1 MKKIL
6 ITVAV
11 LVLLYPGV
19 AWLMGFAIERR
30 VESVT
35 EQGQL
40 MVPQLHLIQKTRQGV
55 LTSDEDSSYELGS
68 TLKFTRHY
76 HRGWFSSVD
85 EATVEMS
92 SAALVALSALRPAVA
107 NTLGSG
113 SEHTPF
119 RFTLRTVIHHGP
131 LCGPKCFALAGA
143 ETHVSFTG
151 PLQASLTRL
160 FGNEEPIR
168 IRARLGFFGGGSAT
182 MSSPAFE
189 HAQIGQDGRL
199 SWGGFDGTMR
209 YGARQDW
216 YDITAT
222 APSLRL
228 DEPKGTLQ
236 IDGISLDARG
246 KRLLRTLYEGDSRME
261 MKRLSVTG
269 PDKAQQLA
277 VNDLLFVNQ
286 NHAQDSFMSMNYQF
300 GAGAIV
306 TQPLTLSSA
315 HVDLTLKHLGLES
328 LESLIVAIR
337 AAGQQ
342 NASVAPAA
350 RAQSMMAALKQPIE
364 ALLLDQPELD
374 VDRLSVASAQ
384 GQGLL
389 TGVIRLVGAS
399 AADFDAPALLLR
411 KLDVRLDLA
420 IDETFLASLP
430 GAGANALTQLQ
441 PMIDQGY
448 ITRSNGALRTQIL
461 FRAGQTSFNGKPFNP
476 AAMRPAVPPPP
487 GGTPP
492 QGLSAPPG
500 SPTPQPRPR

>member
-6 ITVAV
+6 ITIAV
-11 LVLLYPGV
+11 LLLLYPAM

-30 VESVT
+30 VDNLT
-35 EQGQL
+35 DQGQL

-68 TLKFTRHY
+68 TLKVTRHY
-76 HRGWFSSVD
+76 HRGWFISVD

-92 SAALVALSALRPAVA
+92 SGVLVALSALRPAVA
-107 NTLGSG
+107 SALGSG

-131 LCGPKCFALAGA
+131 ICGSKCFALAGA
-143 ETHVSFTG
+143 DVHVTFTG

-160 FGNEEPIR
+160 FGNEEPITVR
-168 IRARLGFFGGGSAT
+168 TRLDFFGGGSAT
-182 MSSPAFE
+182 MSGPAFE
-189 HAQIGQDGRL
+189 HAQISLGASL
-199 SWGGFDGTMR
+199 SWGGLDSTMHF
-209 YGARQDW
+209 GARLDW
-216 YDITAT
+216 LDINAT

-228 DEPKGTLQ
+228 EGAKGTLQ
-236 IDGISLDARG
+236 IDSMTLDGRS
-246 KRLLRTLYEGDSRME
+246 KRLLRTLYEGDSRMQ
-261 MKRLSVTG
+261 MKRLSVAG
-269 PDKAQQLA
+269 ADKAQQVA

-286 NHAQDSFMSMNYQF
+286 NHAQGGFMSMSYQV

-315 HVDLTLKHLGLES
+315 HFDVTWKHLGLES
-328 LESLIVAIR
+328 LESLTVAMR
-337 AAGQQ
+337 TAGQQ
-342 NASVAPAA
+342 NATVAPGA
-350 RAQSMMAALKQPIE
+350 RAQSMMAALKQPLE
-364 ALLLDQPELD
+364 ALLLEQPELD
-374 VDRLSVASAQ
+374 VDRLSAANAQ
-384 GQGLL
+384 GQGVV

-399 AADFDAPALLLR
+399 AADLDAPALLLS

-420 IDETFLASLP
+420 IDEAFLSSLP

-461 FRAGQTSFNGKPFNP
+461 FRAGQTAFNGKPFNP
-476 AAMRPAVPPPP
+476 AAARPAVPPPP
-487 GGTPP
+487 GGP
-492 QGLSAPPG
+492 APH
-500 SPTPQPRPR
+500 